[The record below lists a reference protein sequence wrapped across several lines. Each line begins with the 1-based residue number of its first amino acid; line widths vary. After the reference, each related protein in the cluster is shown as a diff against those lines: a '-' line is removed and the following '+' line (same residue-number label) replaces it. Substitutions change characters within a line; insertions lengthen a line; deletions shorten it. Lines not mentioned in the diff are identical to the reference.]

1 MRILSAAY
9 NDLDK
14 ADFYNFIRGLDAL
27 KALVGGDKTIVLDE
41 NSELA
46 KILYGLK

>member
-9 NDLDK
+9 NDQSK

-27 KALVGGDKTIVLDE
+27 KALAGENKTLVLDE
-41 NSELA
+41 NSEIA
-46 KILYGLK
+46 KILYGIK